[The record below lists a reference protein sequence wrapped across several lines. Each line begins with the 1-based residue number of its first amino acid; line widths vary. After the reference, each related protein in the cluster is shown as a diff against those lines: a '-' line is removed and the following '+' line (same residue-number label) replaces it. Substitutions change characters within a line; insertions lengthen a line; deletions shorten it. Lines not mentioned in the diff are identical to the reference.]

1 MMKIE
6 SWKDHMDHTNCHGAE
21 ILERGWIIDVLG
33 NVGKISAND
42 INEVEGNRNI
52 SVKNN
57 KNKNV
62 LLKTKFY
69 QVNLKI

>member
-1 MMKIE
+1 M
-6 SWKDHMDHTNCHGAE
+6 
-21 ILERGWIIDVLG
+21 LG